1 MSDAAGSEYVPE
13 YAPVSLHEQVQE
25 LRAQIAIH
33 LKYSAKWIARRRMS
47 EAYAAAQ
54 LQRLQSALRSLE
66 ALEQLLGPTTA
77 LTAAGLCQRL
87 VVQPHPPEHA

>member
-1 MSDAAGSEYVPE
+1 MSAVAIPE

-33 LKYSAKWIARRRMS
+33 LKFSAKWIARHRMS
-47 EAYAAAQ
+47 EAYAAQQ

-66 ALEQLLGPTTA
+66 ALEQLLGPDTA
-77 LTAAGLCQRL
+77 LTVDGLCKRL
-87 VVQPHPPEHA
+87 AVQPETHA